1 MKLQIIDHGHDCV
14 LCSCRN
20 WTAAAATVLPF
31 RVCLMVQ
38 YNSTCFACSGLQQ
51 QLPFRVCLM
60 VQYNSTC
67 LACTGLQQQLVHG
80 CGHAERRHLPSSRN
94 LVSVLLDG
102 TRCLCVW
109 GWGCACLHAR
119 VWLVCYLMAQAACV
133 CEGEGMPAC
142 TCMVSVCVCGVCVW
156 VCVCMCVICRVTLV
170 QKRAAH
176 ASVCQMQTKFAR
188 FSAKAP
194 SHAFVL
200 IWCNLTEDQQL
211 FAQITPLSSRL
222 TAAASHIFERL
233 WFIWIAAS
241 LLPKRPS
248 LHDSQRHSLAVWSI
262 YDA

>member
-1 MKLQIIDHGHDCV
+1 MAVDMLNDDTYLAAEISWVCYLMAHAACV
-14 LCSCRN
+14 CEGEG
-20 WTAAAATVLPF
+20 
-31 RVCLMVQ
+31 MH
-38 YNSTCFACSGLQQ
+38 AC
-51 QLPFRVCLM
+51 M
-60 VQYNSTC
+60 
-67 LACTGLQQQLVHG
+67 
-80 CGHAERRHLPSSRN
+80 
-94 LVSVLLDG
+94 
-102 TRCLCVW
+102 
-109 GWGCACLHAR
+109 HAR